1 MDDKILIILRH
12 STTSTRF
19 NEGTTIKHLIEKDKI
34 KEVLINLFKLSAKE
48 LKDTNFSKVDIKFK
62 GESIFNY
69 LIADIFWNSLVEPH
83 FLFKKR
89 NKIMTF
95 ISKKVNLTIID
106 FDIIE

>member
-1 MDDKILIILRH
+1 
-12 STTSTRF
+12 
-19 NEGTTIKHLIEKDKI
+19 
-34 KEVLINLFKLSAKE
+34 
-48 LKDTNFSKVDIKFK
+48 VDIKFK

-106 FDIIE
+106 FDIIEYFKFK